1 MKYSTASQLKSELK
15 SGLSQKKLSVAD
27 RTSKGEKL
35 IEEYVPQLEK
45 TNKGKAEAYKVDI
58 QKLIN
63 KLHATPQSET
73 VKSSDNEINDID
85 KEPLEEEPQMK
96 EPEVK
101 GPEVKEPEETMEL
114 NHKRKT
120 PKDSQ
125 EEPELAVY
133 KRSLELEYEKRRRM
147 DAK

>member
-1 MKYSTASQLKSELK
+1 M
-15 SGLSQKKLSVAD
+15 
-27 RTSKGEKL
+27 
-35 IEEYVPQLEK
+35 EK

-63 KLHATPQSET
+63 KLNDTPQSET

-101 GPEVKEPEETMEL
+101 GPEVKEPEGTMEL

-120 PKDSQ
+120 PKESQ
-125 EEPELAVY
+125 EDSDAAVY
-133 KRSLELEYEKRRRM
+133 KRSAQLEYEKRRKM
-147 DAK
+147 EGELITKIQQLENN

>member
-1 MKYSTASQLKSELK
+1 M
-15 SGLSQKKLSVAD
+15 
-27 RTSKGEKL
+27 
-35 IEEYVPQLEK
+35 EK

-63 KLHATPQSET
+63 KLNDTPQSET
-73 VKSSDNEINDID
+73 VQSSDNEINDID

-101 GPEVKEPEETMEL
+101 GPEVKEPEETMEF

-120 PKDSQ
+120 PEYEDIIKEVANLKCKLEVQ
-125 EEPELAVY
+125 EEQTADQY
-133 KRSLELEYEKRRRM
+133 HKKGCAQDRKR
-147 DAK
+147 